1 MDEHLT
7 REQIAALLDE
17 PDAVA
22 GGLAHL
28 DVCSDCASEFEGMSR
43 MRMALSALPDLA
55 APTGGWERLRDLL
68 PDGPTEPRELET
80 ERVVSWSRWIPGRF
94 RPVLA
99 AAAIIVLFFGGLG
112 LGRSLAPSAASG
124 DAAADRTAANPPG
137 ARGGRAL
144 PLPADA
150 STDGASM
157 ELEFPEYLRTVA
169 ELRSLRGNE
178 PSSEEIASDPALAAE
193 RLTRLDALIE
203 ASQEALREAPADPA
217 LNDFLFDVVDERA
230 SVAGQLDQTIR
241 QASMEY

>member
-55 APTGGWERLRDLL
+55 APQDGWERLRGAL
-68 PDGPTEPRELET
+68 PDGPA
-80 ERVVSWSRWIPGRF
+80 ERTDTDTGRMISLPAWMQGRF
-94 RPVLA
+94 SPVLM

-112 LGRSLAPSAASG
+112 VGRSLAPSAAS
-124 DAAADRTAANPPG
+124 DDVAADRMAASQP
-137 ARGGRAL
+137 GGRAL

-150 STDGASM
+150 AADGALM
-157 ELEFPEYLRTVA
+157 ESEYPEYLRTVA
-169 ELRSLRGNE
+169 ELRALRDNG
-178 PSSEEIASDPALAAE
+178 PSSDAIASDPALAAE

-203 ASQEALREAPADPA
+203 ASREALQDAPADPA